1 LYNIKNEINLN
12 KKNIKNRFEDIN
24 FIIEKEKFYK
34 LFIFKNKKFEE
45 SEINGIKCYFNLI
58 NLELKI
64 YNFNSSIIDGY
75 GFIFEYDYAIN
86 KAFQQ
91 YSNFVNENIWKE
103 SNDIIKIGISELEY
117 GGNKCGLGCKI

>member
-86 KAFQQ
+86 KAFQ
-91 YSNFVNENIWKE
+91 K
-103 SNDIIKIGISELEY
+103 K
-117 GGNKCGLGCKI
+117 KK